1 MPWENIIEVNING
14 GKKRYKVETS
24 ENPNIGIDRKQYSVF
39 VNEIDQE
46 DNIVDRFD
54 FFIDINNNILQTP
67 MSDSNQ
73 PIIEILGVMENLV
86 AKGLENW

>member
-24 ENPNIGIDRKQYSVF
+24 ENPNIGINRKQYSVF

-46 DNIVDRFD
+46 DNIIDRFD
-54 FFIDINNNILQTP
+54 FFIDINNNILETP
-67 MSDSNQ
+67 ISDSDQ
-73 PIIEILGVMENLV
+73 PTIEILVAMENLIS
-86 AKGLENW
+86 KGHETW